1 MDEKK
6 SFFSVKVKIC
16 IFVFIIVFAMA
27 TGTSAVA
34 FYSSAN
40 QINDYY
46 KRCTTSNARYF
57 STMVDGDYLAK
68 LRATAESEE
77 FQALRNKAVKYN
89 DEELIK
95 DYLREHGLWDEYVKI
110 QETIEHYLQNMT
122 NIKYLY
128 VTAHGDKDAVEDMYL
143 IDSPDEPVF
152 QTGYYE
158 KREKELLGLDLGNHI
173 EPTITKGEWGWL
185 CSSFCPVYNSDGE
198 CVCIVGCDFD
208 MEEVMNER
216 NRFLVY
222 LIMGALIFT
231 VVVQT
236 IAIILI
242 NRLIGNP
249 LKSMTIE
256 MKKFNPAENL
266 TYKEAGVME
275 LNIKNRDEIGDLYHG
290 IRAMQMNF
298 IDRLNDLSALQ
309 QDKLKAEQDIR
320 DKELQIGR
328 LSKEAQKDML
338 TGVGSKAAYESKV
351 NLLNVEMSEGDIE
364 FALVMVDMNK
374 LKNINDS
381 CGHKAGDQYI
391 RGCCRMVCEV
401 FKHSPVYRIGG
412 DEFIVV
418 LQGHDYKE
426 RHALVENLRRNF
438 DQKYNQTELKPWFRY
453 SAAVGMA
460 ENASYDTTVDPVFK
474 RADNAMYE
482 EKKRFK
488 TKYGI
493 KR

>member
-6 SFFSVKVKIC
+6 GFFSVKVKIC
-16 IFVFIIVFAMA
+16 IFVFLIVLSMA
-27 TGTSAVA
+27 AGTSAVA

-46 KRCTTSNARYF
+46 KRCTVSNARYF

-68 LRATAESEE
+68 LRKTAESAE
-77 FQALRNKAVKYN
+77 FQNLRREAMKDD
-89 DEELIK
+89 DEEIIRE
-95 DYLREHGLWDEYVKI
+95 YLRKRGLWEDYVKI
-110 QETIEHYLQNMT
+110 QDTIEQYLQNMT
-122 NIKYLY
+122 DIKYLY

-143 IDSPDEPVF
+143 IDAPDEPIF
-152 QTGYYE
+152 QTGCYE
-158 KREKELLGLDLGNHI
+158 KREEELLGLDLTGHI
-173 EPTITKGEWGWL
+173 EPTITNGKWGWL

-216 NRFLVY
+216 NRFLIY
-222 LIMGALIFT
+222 LIMGALLFT

-236 IAIILI
+236 ISIILI

-249 LKSMTIE
+249 LKAMTIE
-256 MKKFNPAENL
+256 MKKFSPAENL
-266 TYKEAGVME
+266 TYKEAGVMD

-290 IRAMQMNF
+290 IRAMQTNIM
-298 IDRLNDLSALQ
+298 DRLNDLSALQ
-309 QDKLKAEQDIR
+309 QDKLKADQDIR

-328 LSKEAQKDML
+328 LSKEAKKDML
-338 TGVGSKAAYESKV
+338 TGVGSKAAYVSKV
-351 NLLNVEMSEGDIE
+351 NLLNMGMSEGDIE

-374 LKNINDS
+374 LKDINDS

-426 RHALVENLRRNF
+426 RHALVEELRENF
-438 DQKYNQTELKPWFRY
+438 DKKYNQTELKPWFRY

-482 EKKRFK
+482 DKKCFK
-488 TKYGI
+488 SKYGI